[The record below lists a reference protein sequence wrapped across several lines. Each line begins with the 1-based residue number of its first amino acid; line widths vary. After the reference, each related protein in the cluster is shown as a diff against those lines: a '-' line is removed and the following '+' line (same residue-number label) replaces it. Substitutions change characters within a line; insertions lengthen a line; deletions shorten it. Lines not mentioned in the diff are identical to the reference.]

1 MTARR
6 PLACVVAN
14 PSKPALTAAVRQ
26 AVRGTLEDA
35 GYRVVWVETTPS
47 ETGATQA
54 ALAVASGARL
64 VVAAGGDGTVRA
76 VAAGVAGSGVE
87 LAILPLGTA
96 NLAARNLGLP
106 VGRLRELAQVAAAGR
121 GTTADLAWVRT
132 RTIAPVQ
139 AAQPA
144 HPDLTASSRPPLPD
158 PSQPPEP
165 RQDQATRPVRASGA
179 VVPALPHQD
188 RATRPARASGAVVPP
203 EPPGGWARPT
213 LGAEHACLVVA
224 GIGFD
229 AALVATTRPALKVHL
244 TWGAYA
250 LAALGNLRAPRLRM
264 DVAAD
269 AAAPQEVTARCLLV
283 TNGGRL
289 PAGITLV
296 PGSVMDDG
304 WLDVAAIDVVGG
316 LAGWA
321 SLARQ
326 VLPPHPAHYTDPA
339 RSLGRVRLQ
348 RAREVTVHLDA
359 PAPVEVDGEL
369 LAPAREVTV
378 RLDAGALRVRR
389 P

>member
-106 VGRLRELAQVAAAGR
+106 VGRLRELLQVAAAGR

-132 RTIAPVQ
+132 RTIAAVQ

-158 PSQPPEP
+158 PSQSPEP
-165 RQDQATRPVRASGA
+165 RQDQ
-179 VVPALPHQD
+179 
-188 RATRPARASGAVVPP
+188 ATRPARASGAVVPP

-229 AALVATTRPALKVHL
+229 AALVATTRPALKAHL

>member
-1 MTARR
+1 MTVRR

-14 PSKPALTAAVRQ
+14 PSKPALTAPVRQ
-26 AVRGTLEDA
+26 AVRDALETA

-64 VVAAGGDGTVRA
+64 IVAAGGDGTVRA
-76 VAAGVAGSGVE
+76 VAAGVAGTGVE

-106 VGRLRELAQVAAAGR
+106 VGRLRDLLAVAANGQ

-132 RTIAPVQ
+132 RTTLP
-139 AAQPA
+139 AQ
-144 HPDLTASSRPPLPD
+144 TARPD
-158 PSQPPEP
+158 P
-165 RQDQATRPVRASGA
+165 A
-179 VVPALPHQD
+179 
-188 RATRPARASGAVVPP
+188 
-203 EPPGGWARPT
+203 GGWARPT

-229 AALVATTRPALKVHL
+229 AALVAATRPVLKAHL

-250 LAALGNLRAPRLRM
+250 LAALANLRAPRLRM
-264 DVAAD
+264 HVTTG
-269 AAAPQEVTARCLLV
+269 AAPQEVTARCLLV
-283 TNGGRL
+283 ANGGRL

-296 PGSVMDDG
+296 PRSVMDDG

-326 VLPPHPAHYTDPA
+326 VLPPRPAHYTDPA

-348 RAREVTVHLDA
+348 RAREVTVRLDA

-389 P
+389 A